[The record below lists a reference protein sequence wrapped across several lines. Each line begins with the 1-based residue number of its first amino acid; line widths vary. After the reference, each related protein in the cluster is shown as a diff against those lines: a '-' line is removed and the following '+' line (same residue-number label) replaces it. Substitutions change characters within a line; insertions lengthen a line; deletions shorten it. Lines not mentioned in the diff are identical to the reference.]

1 MRGLLKR
8 RFLAFRREAA
18 VLWFAFRNPA
28 TPWPLKAASLLTG
41 LYLLSPI
48 DLIPFT
54 VPVLGVVDDLV
65 LVPLA
70 VSFIS
75 GRLPAVVQGQA
86 GMQADRFIAR
96 WFKRPLLAALVI
108 LGVIVAIWLGLLY
121 LLYRYVAG

>member
-1 MRGLLKR
+1 MRGLPKR

>member
-1 MRGLLKR
+1 MPKR